1 MNNNKLTN
9 KNNPIISNS
18 MDIIAKVKAF
28 QINPEHS
35 CVSLQIVN
43 GIVLSFNWAS
53 GKFDFSRIS

>member
-1 MNNNKLTN
+1 MNNKLTN

-18 MDIIAKVKAF
+18 MDILAKVKAF

>member
-1 MNNNKLTN
+1 MNNKLTN
-9 KNNPIISNS
+9 KNSHIISNS
-18 MDIIAKVKAF
+18 LKIIAKVKTL
-28 QINPEHS
+28 QINPEDS

>member
-1 MNNNKLTN
+1 MNNNKLTY
-9 KNNPIISNS
+9 KNSHIIINP
-18 MDIIAKVKAF
+18 MDIMAKVKAF

-53 GKFDFSRIS
+53 GKFDFSRVS